1 MDNYNIALI
10 GAEVVLF
17 TEGLG
22 KCKERHS
29 VCGIWEQIT
38 EEGASELLKKEFL
51 TWRKGVLGTEKSK
64 CKGENL
70 TQSIWR
76 KEKNL
81 WWSIRCVGDWR
92 EVIWFRL

>member
-51 TWRKGVLGTEKSK
+51 TWRKG
-64 CKGENL
+64 ENL